1 MQGCFTIF
9 FVLIQINRTMKKYT
23 INIIVAV
30 MALVSCKS
38 MSPVSNSNSDSVLM
52 TIDCRNESDL
62 KQIIVMRLRGTKA
75 RNLQI
80 TPEGAFLKIRAVFL
94 KREVSPIKLYT
105 LSNDIKNMGGVLQ
118 TLIEENRGIVVQTI
132 DRSPVN

>member
-1 MQGCFTIF
+1 
-9 FVLIQINRTMKKYT
+9 MKKYT

-38 MSPVSNSNSDSVLM
+38 MSPVSNFSSDSVLM
-52 TIDCRNESDL
+52 TIDCRNEADL

-94 KREVSPIKLYT
+94 KREVSPINLYT

-118 TLIEENRGIVVQTI
+118 TLMEENRGVVVQTI
-132 DRSPVN
+132 DRSPAN

>member
-1 MQGCFTIF
+1 
-9 FVLIQINRTMKKYT
+9 VLIQINRTMKKFT
-23 INIIVAV
+23 IIIALAV
-30 MALVSCKS
+30 MALASCKS
-38 MSPVSNSNSDSVLM
+38 ISPISSSNSDSVLM
-52 TIDCRNESDL
+52 TIDCRNQADL
-62 KQIIVMRLRGTKA
+62 KEIIVMRLRGTKA

-80 TPEGAFLKIRAVFL
+80 TPEGPFLNIRAVFL

-118 TLIEENRGIVVQTI
+118 TLMEENRGIVAQTI

>member
-1 MQGCFTIF
+1 
-9 FVLIQINRTMKKYT
+9 MKKF
-23 INIIVAV
+23 IIIITLAV
-30 MALVSCKS
+30 MALASCKS
-38 MSPVSNSNSDSVLM
+38 SSPISRSSSDSVLM
-52 TIDCRNESDL
+52 TIDCRNEGDL

-80 TPEGAFLKIRAVFL
+80 TPEGPFLKIRAVFL
-94 KREVSPIKLYT
+94 KREISPIRLYT

-118 TLIEENRGIVVQTI
+118 TLMEENREIVVQTI